1 MALAYPFQQNIIE
14 KVFGVSTY
22 TTAWYLGLYLPA
34 TDPGVDPLAT
44 FDSGITRMALPTM
57 ELDATEFAL
66 DYPAVSN
73 AAAFDYTIDADADVA
88 GWYIIN
94 GAAPTTRADLAFYN
108 SFGTTYTLVNGDTL
122 HWFINSLV
130 VEFWY

>member
-22 TTAWYLGLYLPA
+22 TTTWYLGLYLTA
-34 TDPGVDPLAT
+34 TDPSVDPLVT

-66 DYPAVSN
+66 NYPAVSN
-73 AAAFDYTIDADADVA
+73 AAAFDYVIDADADVD
-88 GWYIIN
+88 GWYICHTATPAN
-94 GAAPTTRADLAFYN
+94 RNDMAFY
-108 SFGTTYTLVNGDTL
+108 SAFGSTYNLVDGDTL
-122 HWFINSLV
+122 HFFVNSLV